1 MAKDERRDEGQF
13 YPYGKRVL
21 PPSQADGDVKHSE
34 FADLSVET
42 NTVPGL
48 RAAVQALAQRLGATV
63 VGCLAVCA
71 AAGAGFD
78 SVPVNEIDFD
88 ENPSVVT
95 SVSFE
100 GLATTEDVAEAA
112 QSSTNYTDA
121 AISGLSIRPLATNT
135 YNLASNAGYYIAV
148 RDLAVA
154 FGATVTNDPYAV
166 PPAPAPEPTPP
177 TPEARRIALF
187 LVDVNDAADGVYC
200 GFELKAST
208 NNFTHATNEDVRL
221 QFYAQSEIA
230 DTGEGATPGNSLGI
244 DRMMLFTGTS
254 AGTEDVRAWT
264 RIPNTVEWSGKPMRM
279 AVLVDASCLVR
290 HPEDG
295 GDWLSE
301 GNEELVWCY
310 LRNRALSPP
319 YEREGSTAH
328 SLWRPIQPARWYS
341 SLPEWAR

>member
-1 MAKDERRDEGQF
+1 M
-13 YPYGKRVL
+13 KRVFL
-21 PPSQADGDVKHSE
+21 ILAALAAWTAAAAPS
-34 FADLSVET
+34 
-42 NTVPGL
+42 
-48 RAAVQALAQRLGATV
+48 RAATEAY
-63 VGCLAVCA
+63 
-71 AAGAGFD
+71 
-78 SVPVNEIDFD
+78 
-88 ENPSVVT
+88 VT
-95 SVSFE
+95 NK
-100 GLATTEDVAEAA
+100 VAEAMH
-112 QSSTNYTDA
+112 
-121 AISGLSIRPLATNT
+121 PLATNT

-154 FGATVTNDPYAV
+154 FGAPVTNDPYAV

-208 NNFTHATNEDVRL
+208 NNFTHATATNEDVRL

-230 DTGEGATPGNSLGI
+230 DTGEGATPGNALGI

-254 AGTEDVRAWT
+254 VGTEDVRSWT

-301 GNEELVWCY
+301 DNEELVWCY
-310 LRNRALSPP
+310 LRDRALSPP
-319 YEREGSTAH
+319 YEREGSTNK

-341 SLPEWAR
+341 HLPEWAR